1 MYTISNMKTKKYI
14 TVNLKN
20 AGRSAK
26 EFKSLEKRLKKANK
40 QISRLRESEQQ
51 GFMDLPYDQQSV
63 RTMQKLA
70 RQVKLRFE
78 NMIVIGIGG
87 SDLGTRAIYQALGH
101 TVDGVKLYFAGN
113 NTDPDSLSDLLEQID
128 LKKTAINIVSK
139 SGTTMETM
147 CAFLIIR
154 EALIKKV
161 GKKKHVQHVIVT
173 TDLTKGVLEKI
184 ANREGYQTLAHPLNV
199 GGRFAVLSSV
209 GLFPAACAGI
219 SISRILKGAQSIENE
234 HRGRGVRSAPARFA
248 AAHFLA
254 YQKSDQ
260 HIHVCMPYTDR
271 LQQFGLW
278 FRQLWAES
286 LGKSDQIGPT
296 PIAALGATDQHS
308 QLQLYLDGPKNKL
321 ITVIKCEQFNARL
334 IVPKTYEIDQINYF
348 QGKPFSILNQ
358 AELMATIR
366 ALNKRNVANILLTI
380 PKISPESLGALF
392 MFYELACA
400 YLGELFLINT
410 YDQPGVQ
417 LEKTAVK
424 HILGKK

>member
-20 AGRSAK
+20 SGRSAK
-26 EFKSLEKRLKKANK
+26 EFKSLEKRLSRASK
-40 QISRLRESEQQ
+40 QISRLRTSEQQ
-51 GFMDLPYDQQSV
+51 GFMDLPYDLVSV
-63 RTMQKLA
+63 RQMQKIA
-70 RQVKLRFE
+70 NNVRKDFD
-78 NMIVIGIGG
+78 NMIVVGIGG
-87 SDLGTRAIYQALGH
+87 SDLGTRAIYQALGSSGN
-101 TVDGVKLYFAGN
+101 GVKLYFAGN
-113 NTDPDSLSDLLEQID
+113 NTDPDSLSDLLDKID
-128 LKKTAINIVSK
+128 LRKTAINVVSK

-147 CAFLIIR
+147 SAFLIIR
-154 EALIKKV
+154 QALIKKV
-161 GKKKHVQHVIVT
+161 GKKKHLRQVIVT
-173 TDLTKGVLEKI
+173 TDLTEGVLEKI
-184 ANREGYQTLAHPLNV
+184 AKREGYKTLAHPLNV

-219 SISRILKGAQSIENE
+219 SISRILKGAQSVENE
-234 HRGRGVRSAPARFA
+234 HRSRGVRSASARFA
-248 AAHFLA
+248 AAHYLA

-260 HIHVCMPYTDR
+260 DIHVCLPYTDR
-271 LQQFGLW
+271 LQQFGFW

-286 LGKSDQIGPT
+286 LGKSDQVGPT
-296 PIAALGATDQHS
+296 PIAALGTTDQHS

-321 ITVIKCEQFNARL
+321 ITIIKCERFNTML
-334 IVPKTYEIDQINYF
+334 IVPKSYEIDQIDYF
-348 QGKPFSILNQ
+348 QGKSLSVLNH

-380 PKISPESLGALF
+380 PKVSPESLGALF

-417 LEKTAVK
+417 LEKIAVK
-424 HILGKK
+424 HILGTK

>member
-1 MYTISNMKTKKYI
+1 MKTKQYL

-20 AGRSAK
+20 SGRSAK
-26 EFKSLEKRLKKANK
+26 EMESLDKHLARATK
-40 QISRLRESEQQ
+40 QITRLRTANEQ
-51 GFMDLPYDQQSV
+51 GFMDLPYDQEAV
-63 RTMQKLA
+63 RVIQKMA
-70 RQVKLRFE
+70 AQFRKRFE
-78 NMIVIGIGG
+78 NMIVIGVGG

-101 TVDGVKLYFAGN
+101 GSDGLKLFFTGN
-113 NTDPDSLSDLLEQID
+113 NTDPDSLSELLNKID
-128 LKKTAINIVSK
+128 FKKTAINVVSK
-139 SGTTMETM
+139 SGTTIETM
-147 CAFLIIR
+147 SAFLIIR
-154 EALIKKV
+154 EALIRKV
-161 GKKKHVQHVIVT
+161 GKKKHTEHIIVT
-173 TDLTKGVLEKI
+173 TDLTDGVLEKI
-184 ANREGYQTLAHPLNV
+184 AKREGYQTLAHPLNV

-219 SISRILKGAQSIENE
+219 SISRILKGAQSVENE
-234 HRGRGVRSAPARFA
+234 HQGRGPRSAPARFA
-248 AAHFLA
+248 ATHYLA

-260 HIHVCMPYTDR
+260 DIHICMPYCDR
-271 LQQFGLW
+271 LQQFGFW

-286 LGKSDQIGPT
+286 LGKSDNIGPT

-321 ITVIKCEQFNARL
+321 ISIIQCEKFDTNL

-348 QGKPFSILNQ
+348 QGKSLSILNQ
-358 AELMATIR
+358 AELMATIQ

-424 HILGKK
+424 HILAKK